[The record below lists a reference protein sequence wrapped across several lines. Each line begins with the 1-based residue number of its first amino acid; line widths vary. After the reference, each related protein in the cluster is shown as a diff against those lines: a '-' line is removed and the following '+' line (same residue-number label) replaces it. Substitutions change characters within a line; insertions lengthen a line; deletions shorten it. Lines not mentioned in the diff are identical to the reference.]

1 MNQTFGL
8 ANMWAQGDAVTR
20 FVAVILLIMSII
32 SWIIILTKA
41 LNLYKTKKMAKEVEC
56 FWHAPSFEVALSQMS
71 TEMNPYGEL
80 AQSAQEAM
88 KHHSQ
93 QAGARSELNQTI
105 NASDWLTRCLKISI
119 DKSVG
124 SLQQGLT
131 FLASTGATA
140 PFIGLFG
147 TVWGIYHALVGIG
160 TSGTATID
168 QVAGPIGEALIMTA
182 LGLAVAIPAVL
193 GYNAISR
200 NNKVLIA
207 ELNRFGN
214 DLYAYFIT
222 GATVKNS
229 ASAGNSGNTRV
240 SSQD

>member
-1 MNQTFGL
+1 
-8 ANMWAQGDAVTR
+8 
-20 FVAVILLIMSII
+20 
-32 SWIIILTKA
+32 
-41 LNLYKTKKMAKEVEC
+41 MAKEVEC
-56 FWHAPSFEVALSQMS
+56 FWHAPSFDVALGQMS
-71 TEMNPYGEL
+71 TDQNPYGDL
-80 AQSAQEAM
+80 ANSAQEAM
-88 KHHSQ
+88 KHHNQ
-93 QAGARSELNQTI
+93 QSGTRSELNQTI

-124 SLQQGLT
+124 GLQQGLT

-200 NNKVLIA
+200 INKVLIA

-222 GATVKNS
+222 GATVGGTGNNKIS
-229 ASAGNSGNTRV
+229 A
-240 SSQD
+240 QD

>member
-1 MNQTFGL
+1 MQHHNQ
-8 ANMWAQGDAVTR
+8 
-20 FVAVILLIMSII
+20 
-32 SWIIILTKA
+32 
-41 LNLYKTKKMAKEVEC
+41 
-56 FWHAPSFEVALSQMS
+56 
-71 TEMNPYGEL
+71 
-80 AQSAQEAM
+80 QSG
-88 KHHSQ
+88 S
-93 QAGARSELNQTI
+93 RSELNQTI

-124 SLQQGLT
+124 GLQQGLT

-200 NNKVLIA
+200 INKVLIA

-222 GATVKNS
+222 GATVRGS
-229 ASAGNSGNTRV
+229 SNTRI